1 MVTLFARPRFILA
14 VLLAASALQMATA
27 GCSGFFTDRTTT
39 TTSSSQSFAFVSN
52 FNNAGAG
59 TISMYTLNTS
69 TGALTTGSTVATGA
83 SSDATS
89 FGPAALATA
98 KAGSFLYSANDG
110 GTVSAFSVNATTGAL
125 TAISG
130 SPFPT
135 SLSVPTAIAV
145 DPTSKFVYAADSG
158 GAGVAAFS
166 INSSTG
172 GLTKVTGS
180 PFTAGGFRSVG
191 VTVHPN
197 GKFLYL
203 ALESFGTGVFN
214 IDTSSGALSS
224 FRIVPP
230 FANGQPQAIAINPAG
245 TFAYIANGFSGVE
258 AYSVTS
264 TGDLTRIGLS
274 AFPTGNNPIAIAT
287 DTSGKF
293 VYVVNRDDATAANNT
308 ITALAIQSDGS
319 LAQITSGTLSLHSP
333 SSVALDPSGKFVF
346 VTNFN
351 NATVSTFSINSS
363 TGQLTLVGAVSTG
376 TNPSGIAFR

>member
-1 MVTLFARPRFILA
+1 MPA
-14 VLLAASALQMATA
+14 VLLAAIALQMATA
-27 GCSGFFTDRTTT
+27 GCGGFFTDRTTT
-39 TTSSSQSFAFVSN
+39 STASSQSFTFVSN

-59 TISMYTLNTS
+59 TISIYTLNTS
-69 TGALTTGSTVATGA
+69 TGALITGSTVATGA

-98 KAGSFLYSANDG
+98 KAGSFLYAANDG

-130 SPFPT
+130 SPFST
-135 SLSVPTAIAV
+135 SLPVPTAIAV
-145 DPTSKFVYAADSG
+145 DPTSKFVYAADSS

-166 INSSTG
+166 INFSTG

-180 PFTAGGFRSVG
+180 PFTTTGIRSVG
-191 VTVHPN
+191 VTAHPN

-203 ALESFGTGVFN
+203 ALESFGTGIFN
-214 IDTSSGALSS
+214 IDTSSGALSG
-224 FRIVPP
+224 FRMVAP
-230 FANGQPQAIAINPAG
+230 FANGQPQAIALTPAG
-245 TFAYIANGFSGVE
+245 TLAYVANGFSGVE
-258 AYSVTS
+258 AYSVNTS
-264 TGDLTRIGLS
+264 TGDLTRIRTG
-274 AFPTGNNPIAIAT
+274 AFATGNNPIAITT

-293 VYVVNRDDATAANNT
+293 VYVVNRDDTTAVNNT

-319 LAQITSGTLSLHSP
+319 LAQITSGVLSLNSP
-333 SSVALDPSGKFVF
+333 SAVALDPSGKFVF

-351 NATVSTFSINSS
+351 NATVATFSINSS

-376 TNPSGIAFR
+376 SNPSGIAFH